1 MSWIYSF
8 GSSDYILMLLGGVGY
23 LIYFYRTYRLASK
36 MNSTAHA
43 LTVKLALRTVY
54 APLFFV
60 ALLGPSFGG
69 TVREIASEG
78 KDITLV
84 VDLSRSMD
92 ATDIQPSRLEKVK
105 FEIQQL
111 IEGMMGRNRV
121 SIVVFSTNAYVHAP
135 LTNDRAALKLFTQT
149 LSTSLMQRS
158 GSNLCEALDFCVSKM
173 TTEGI
178 RSSNAQFLVVFT
190 DGEGESE
197 CSNRLLDRLKQ
208 RGIRLFMVGVGT
220 LSGSPI
226 PTSGRSLLDRNNQP
240 VITAMN
246 PMALRFITQGVQG
259 SYYELSEENF
269 DLLQLTDDLN
279 NSQGVRVD
287 QQQVTITNNKYY
299 YFMALGL
306 LVLFFDILIT
316 VRTFTV

>member
-1 MSWIYSF
+1 
-8 GSSDYILMLLGGVGY
+8 
-23 LIYFYRTYRLASK
+23 

-43 LTVKLALRTVY
+43 LTVKLVMRIVY
-54 APLFFV
+54 VPLFFV

-69 TVREIASEG
+69 AVREIASEG
-78 KDITLV
+78 KDITLL

-111 IEGMMGRNRV
+111 LEGMIGRNRV

-149 LSTSLMQRS
+149 LSTDLMQRS
-158 GSNLCEALDFCVSKM
+158 GSDLCTALDFCVSKM
-173 TTEGI
+173 TSEEI

-197 CSNRLLDRLKQ
+197 CSNRLIDRLRQ

-220 LSGSPI
+220 VSGSQI
-226 PTSGRSLLDRNNQP
+226 PNAGRPLLDRNNQP
-240 VITAMN
+240 VITTMN
-246 PMALRFITQGVQG
+246 PMVLRFITQGVQG
-259 SYYELSEENF
+259 NYYELSEKNF

-279 NSQGVRVD
+279 KSQGVRVD
-287 QQQVTITNNKYY
+287 QLQVTIENNKYY